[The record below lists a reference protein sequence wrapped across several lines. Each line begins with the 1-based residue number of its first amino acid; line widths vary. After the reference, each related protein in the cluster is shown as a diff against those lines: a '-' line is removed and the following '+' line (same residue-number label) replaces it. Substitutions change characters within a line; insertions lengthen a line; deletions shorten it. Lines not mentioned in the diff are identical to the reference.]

1 MAHAPA
7 RTVSTAVVPSRSRG
21 TRSVVSPAVWRAGS
35 VKSFRAGRV
44 HGEVRQPTLFDG
56 SASRGRDGG
65 WAPRPRGEPMID
77 PKCEPQGGG
86 GLGEASPRRA
96 YDSRREGRMERERGR
111 RPLFELDEAPQ
122 AAKIKVIGL
131 GGGGSNAGS
140 RMMAA
145 EFTGGEFIVANTDVQ
160 ALYASPA
167 PVKLQ
172 IAAKLTQGRGA
183 GANPRIGR
191 TAAQGGPG

>member
-21 TRSVVSPAVWRAGS
+21 PRSVVSPAVGRAGS

-44 HGEVRQPTLFDG
+44 HREVRQPTLFDG

-96 YDSRREGRMERERGR
+96 YDPRRCEPQGGGGLGPAPPRRAYDPRRGGRVERERGR
-111 RPLFELDEAPQ
+111 RPLVELDEAPQ
-122 AAKIKVIGL
+122 
-131 GGGGSNAGS
+131 
-140 RMMAA
+140 
-145 EFTGGEFIVANTDVQ
+145 
-160 ALYASPA
+160 
-167 PVKLQ
+167 
-172 IAAKLTQGRGA
+172 
-183 GANPRIGR
+183 
-191 TAAQGGPG
+191 

>member
-21 TRSVVSPAVWRAGS
+21 TRSVVSPAVGGAGW
-35 VKSFRAGRV
+35 VKSFGAGRG
-44 HGEVRQPTLFDG
+44 HGGVRQPTLFDG

-96 YDSRREGRMERERGR
+96 YDPRQCEPQGGGGLGPPPPGRASDPRGGGRMARERGR
-111 RPLFELDEAPQ
+111 RPLFEVDGAPPG
-122 AAKIKVIGL
+122 AKIKGI
-131 GGGGSNAGS
+131 GGGGGGRNAAR
-140 RMMAA
+140 RMVAA
-145 EFTGGEFIVANTDVQ
+145 
-160 ALYASPA
+160 
-167 PVKLQ
+167 
-172 IAAKLTQGRGA
+172 
-183 GANPRIGR
+183 
-191 TAAQGGPG
+191 

>member
-1 MAHAPA
+1 MARAPA
-7 RTVSTAVVPSRSRG
+7 GTVPPAVAPPRRRG
-21 TRSVVSPAVWRAGS
+21 TPSVVSPAVGRAGS

-44 HGEVRQPTLFDG
+44 HREVRQPTLFDG

-96 YDSRREGRMERERGR
+96 YDPRREGRGERGRGR
-111 RPLFELDEAPQ
+111 RPLVELDEAPQ

-140 RMMAA
+140 RM
-145 EFTGGEFIVANTDVQ
+145 
-160 ALYASPA
+160 
-167 PVKLQ
+167 
-172 IAAKLTQGRGA
+172 IAAGS
-183 GANPRIGR
+183 
-191 TAAQGGPG
+191 GGVA

>member
-44 HGEVRQPTLFDG
+44 HREVRQPTLFDG

-86 GLGEASPRRA
+86 GPGEAPPGRA
-96 YDSRREGRMERERGR
+96 YDPRQGEPQGGGGGGPPPPGGAVGHGGGGRVGRASGR
-111 RPLFELDEAPQ
+111 RPP
-122 AAKIKVIGL
+122 VGL
-131 GGGGSNAGS
+131 GGGAPAAMRAG
-140 RMMAA
+140 
-145 EFTGGEFIVANTDVQ
+145 TG
-160 ALYASPA
+160 
-167 PVKLQ
+167 
-172 IAAKLTQGRGA
+172 
-183 GANPRIGR
+183 
-191 TAAQGGPG
+191 